1 VTTRASRTNAVNE
14 AISRARGIAAREVLV
29 MPYNGLNPGMQIE
42 FVQQVLDVHFDSTDA
57 DVELAGNFFVA

>member
-1 VTTRASRTNAVNE
+1 
-14 AISRARGIAAREVLV
+14 